1 MSNQNELPQIW
12 SRGIRFKV
20 YKLDSPLEYK
30 KVVKCLS
37 NYNGNTSNQ
46 EEGWLTEYPYF
57 KTEESDVAAFL
68 YVTFKRD
75 AGASRV
81 KREEIRVPEYVS
93 CNFFFKQNLVI
104 VSTSSGSK
112 LSNLV
117 EKKMFDPI
125 RELARIDPCGYSG
138 DFLYW
143 LAYKHDRKE
152 MKITDNIHVADI
164 QAISSEREQ
173 FNVSDAVSANSKVTS
188 HIEAQVLLAI
198 YGFANGASISINAD
212 KKDHRLKLSSDGR
225 IYTKHG
231 MDIETNED
239 KAMYALYIHKIIQK
253 CYKEYYIDK
262 EGGEEWEKNKKEYR
276 QSLFKKSIDA
286 LSDLVKD
293 FGKSADEKEN

>member
-1 MSNQNELPQIW
+1 MYNQIELPQIW

-20 YKLDSPLEYK
+20 YQLDSTIEYK
-30 KVVKCLS
+30 KVAKCLS
-37 NYNGNTSNQ
+37 NYSGNTSNQ
-46 EEGWLTEYPYF
+46 KEGWLTEYPYF
-57 KTEESDVAAFL
+57 KTDDGDVAAFL

-112 LSNLV
+112 LNNLV
-117 EKKMFDPI
+117 EKKMFNPI
-125 RELARIDPCGYSG
+125 RALARIYSCDYSG

-143 LAYKHDRKE
+143 LAYKHDHKE
-152 MKITDNIHVADI
+152 MIENIHVADI

-173 FNVSDAVSANSKVTS
+173 FSVSDAVIANTKVTS
-188 HIEAQVLLAI
+188 HIEAQVLLAL

-212 KKDHRLKLSSDGR
+212 KKDHSLKLSSDGR

-231 MDIETNED
+231 LDIETNED
-239 KAMYALYIHKIIQK
+239 KAMYALYIHEIIQK
-253 CYKEYYIDK
+253 CYREYSIEK
-262 EGGEEWEKNKKEYR
+262 GGEWEKNKKEYR
-276 QSLFKKSIDA
+276 QSLFEKSIDA

-293 FGKSADEKEN
+293 FGKSADEKKN